1 MSVLKFKAGRRGTSG
16 KNAGYI
22 TRESACDSI
31 SFHNLNELETDDHYE
46 KRVNTLSYA
55 HNREDEEMHIS
66 ERGRTHYRLILSWDR
81 EEETEKVREMSHEFL
96 DKNFEK
102 SRAIIAVH
110 QDTEHTHAHI
120 WIDARN
126 TDERKLH
133 SPKNHL
139 NEICRS
145 WQNQYD
151 QEYQTDYA
159 KQFAEKRE
167 ETRQYKEALHNDE
180 KAAKPTRHRMT
191 TEQYREK
198 DLKDAGVKIYGINQE
213 GFRGNQRSFEVR
225 NSNTKEAEQTIDRSR
240 QQIEQGERAVI
251 QLEHKAS
258 GAIRETQELYR
269 SVEKYG
275 RAVNEKVTDRNR
287 GLER

>member
-1 MSVLKFKAGRRGTSG
+1 MSVLKFKAGRRGTGG

-31 SFHNLNELETDDHYE
+31 SFHNLNELEAESHHE
-46 KRVNTLSYA
+46 RRVNALSYA
-55 HNREDEEMHIS
+55 HNREDEEMHRS
-66 ERGRTHYRLILSWDR
+66 ARGRTHYRVILSWDR
-81 EEETEKVREMSHEFL
+81 EEETDKAKEMTHEFL
-96 DKNFEK
+96 DKNFDK
-102 SRAIIAVH
+102 SRAVVAVH

-133 SPKNHL
+133 SPKNHI

-145 WQNQYD
+145 WQSQYD
-151 QEYQTDYA
+151 REYQTDYA

-167 ETRQYKEALHNDE
+167 ETRQYKEAMHNGE
-180 KAAKPTRHRMT
+180 EAVKPERPRMT
-191 TEQYREK
+191 SEQFREK
-198 DLKDAGVKIYGINQE
+198 DLKDAGVKSYGIDKE
-213 GFRGNQRSFEVR
+213 GFGGNQRSFEIR
-225 NSNTKEAEQTIDRSR
+225 DSNSKEAEQTIDRSR
-240 QQIEQGERAVI
+240 RQIEQGERAVS
-251 QLEHKAS
+251 QLDHKAS
-258 GAIRETQELYR
+258 GAIRETQELHH

-275 RAVNEKVTDRNR
+275 RGISEKITEKNR